1 MDRVVSQSLH
11 AVLTEIFEPDF
22 SGSNFGFR
30 RGKSQHQAIRHVREA
45 VMEGYEWCASLDIQ
59 SFFDEIPHNLILKL
73 IRQRIRDERLVTLIV
88 RVLKAGVAVDGVI
101 EKTDQGCPQGSPV
114 SPVLSNIVL
123 NELDQELERRGHR
136 FSRWA
141 DDFVILLRTERA
153 ALRVMEGITRFLEEE
168 LGLRVNRDKSRVAP
182 IKDVE
187 FLGFQILRGQIRVST
202 RARKRFVQEVR
213 SRTRRNNGLSMH
225 QVIGELNEYLEGWVG
240 YYRIQEFRKIF
251 QELDAF
257 IPKPTPV
264 HAVKEMEERRAWHAN
279 RREESHRDRTEG
291 ERQQGKGSLRDG
303 MSGGSMRQNSNNCT

>member
-1 MDRVVSQSLH
+1 M
-11 AVLTEIFEPDF
+11 VL
-22 SGSNFGFR
+22 SR
-30 RGKSQHQAIRHVREA
+30 R
-45 VMEGYEWCASLDIQ
+45 
-59 SFFDEIPHNLILKL
+59 
-73 IRQRIRDERLVTLIV
+73 RIRDVP
-88 RVLKAGVAVDGVI
+88 KAPRSRRS
-101 EKTDQGCPQGSPV
+101 CPTSCSMSSTRNWNGGDTGS
-114 SPVLSNIVL
+114 
-123 NELDQELERRGHR
+123 
-136 FSRWA
+136 SRWA

-251 QELDAF
+251 
-257 IPKPTPV
+257 P
-264 HAVKEMEERRAWHAN
+264 RARWIHP
-279 RREESHRDRTEG
+279 
-291 ERQQGKGSLRDG
+291 
-303 MSGGSMRQNSNNCT
+303 